1 MTTEKYKFLS
11 KGKVKVYLDLF
22 TPKTS
27 LKRLFL
33 KPGITRFKDAED
45 RIKYNHKK
53 YLEGDEPDS
62 YLNHFNFKCQWST
75 ECNSEKEAK
84 DLEKELLDYFGTTA
98 KMGFWTSGASEV
110 RNYDHQKYVIKLKEL
125 YER

>member
-45 RIKYNHKK
+45 RIKY
-53 YLEGDEPDS
+53 
-62 YLNHFNFKCQWST
+62 
-75 ECNSEKEAK
+75 
-84 DLEKELLDYFGTTA
+84 DLKNILREMNLIA
-98 KMGFWTSGASEV
+98 
-110 RNYDHQKYVIKLKEL
+110 I
-125 YER
+125 